1 MSNRTTVGRAAAIA
15 TAVLFA
21 VLRATSAGAEP
32 TAATTAPDFTLSDQN
47 GHAFRLSQ
55 QRGRPVVLFFGYTHC
70 PDVCPTI
77 LANLRRAR
85 AEIGP
90 KASTAVVA
98 LITVDPERD
107 TAAELGSYVSAFDP
121 SFLGLRGDPR
131 ELAAVYRAYHV
142 RFHRES
148 EGPRDYLISHTAFVY
163 YIGRNGRIR
172 ALGLWDDAQPFL
184 KRSLEEITGSKP

>member
-1 MSNRTTVGRAAAIA
+1 MPKPSARSGLLVLILFVAAIA
-15 TAVLFA
+15 
-21 VLRATSAGAEP
+21 
-32 TAATTAPDFTLSDQN
+32 AATASSAPAPDFVLSDQH
-47 GHAFRLSQ
+47 GHDFKLSRE
-55 QRGRPVVLFFGYTHC
+55 RGKPVVLFFGYTHC